1 MSILLASL
9 AITANAQSNQENEV
23 SQAVEAFRK
32 ALVDGDK
39 KVLNKVLFD
48 KLSYGHSNGKV
59 ETKDELITKYTD
71 GTYDFVTLD
80 LTEHSIAFSENI
92 AIVRHKLDGKTADAG
107 KPGEA
112 HLYVLMVWQKIDNEW
127 KLVARQAVKQPLPS

>member
-1 MSILLASL
+1 MSVLLISL
-9 AITANAQSNQENEV
+9 ATTATAQSKSQKEV
-23 SQAVEAFRK
+23 EEVVEKFRK

-39 KVLNKVLFD
+39 NALDKVLSD

-59 ETKDELITKYTD
+59 EDKDELITKYTD

-80 LTEHSIAFSENI
+80 LTEQSIELSDNV
-92 AIVRHKLDGKTADAG
+92 AIVRNKLDGKTADGG

-112 HLYVLMVWQKIDNEW
+112 HLYVLMVFQKTKGDW
-127 KLVARQAVKQPLPS
+127 KLVARQAVKQALPS